1 MKKLVPL
8 LFALAFTSPVL
19 ASGVSKEEPVQHVKI
34 ANVTS
39 MEDAKKIFID
49 ETSEIKSYKKLDA
62 AELHQLHIITYSLE
76 KSVAYFAE
84 NLKKERRELAK
95 EIAVVVEDI
104 HIDSENNRKEKT
116 QQHLTKYFKLADK
129 FIPGILKY
137 RNVAM
142 PNKAN

>member
-19 ASGVSKEEPVQHVKI
+19 ASGDSKEEPTRHIKL
-34 ANVTS
+34 AKVTS
-39 MEDAKKIFID
+39 MADARKIFID
-49 ETSEIKSYKKLDA
+49 KTTEIKSYKKLGA

-84 NLKKERRELAK
+84 NLEKESRELAK
-95 EIAVVVEDI
+95 EMAVVVEDI

-129 FIPGILKY
+129 FIPGILEY
-137 RNVAM
+137 GHVAM
-142 PNKAN
+142 PNKVN